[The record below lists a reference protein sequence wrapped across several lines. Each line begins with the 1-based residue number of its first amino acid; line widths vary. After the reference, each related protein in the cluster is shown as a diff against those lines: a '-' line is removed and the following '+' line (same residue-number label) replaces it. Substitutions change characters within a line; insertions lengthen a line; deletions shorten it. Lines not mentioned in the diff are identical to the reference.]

1 MAWGNRAIQDPEAEF
16 PEFRR
21 TFMNRRHII
30 AATAAAILAGTLPAG
45 AQTYPTRPITMIIPF
60 APGGPTDVVARIVAE
75 AMSKNLGQSVVI
87 ENVAGAGGT
96 TGSTRLTQQQPDG
109 YSIMIGHTGTHA
121 ASVALYPNLRYNP
134 VSDFAPI
141 GLVNTNA
148 ILITAKKAL
157 PANNLTEFVAWLK
170 ANESTANNAHAGI
183 GSVSHTTC
191 LLLHAI
197 VGVKPQSVPYRGT
210 GPAMND
216 LVAGQVDYLCD
227 QVVNVAPQVRAG
239 TIKAF
244 AVAQQQ
250 RNAALPDVPTT
261 AEAGLPAYQVVVWN
275 AMLAPK
281 GTPEPIVARLNQA
294 LTAALN
300 DEGVKARLT
309 ELGAD
314 LPTGNLATPAGLR
327 AFLEAEIAKWTP
339 VIKAAGVTAGN

>member
-1 MAWGNRAIQDPEAEF
+1 
-16 PEFRR
+16 
-21 TFMNRRHII
+21 MNRRHLI
-30 AATAAAILAGTLPAG
+30 AAGALAAMAGIAPAAAQTFPA
-45 AQTYPTRPITMIIPF
+45 RPITMIIPF
-60 APGGPTDVVARIVAE
+60 AAGGPTDVVGRIVAE
-75 AMSKNLGQSVVI
+75 SMSKNLGQTVVI

-96 TGSTRLTQQQPDG
+96 TGATRLTQQQPDG
-109 YSIMIGHTGTHA
+109 YTIMIGHTGTHA

-134 VSDFAPI
+134 VTDFAQI
-141 GLVNTNA
+141 GVVNTNA

-157 PANNLTEFVAWLK
+157 PANTLAEFVTWLK
-170 ANESTANNAHAGI
+170 ANERTANNAHAGI

-191 LLLHAI
+191 LLLHATL
-197 VGVKPQSVPYRGT
+197 GVKPQSVPYRGT

-244 AVAQQQ
+244 AVAQPT

-281 GTPEPIVARLNQA
+281 GTPEPIVNRLNEA
-294 LTAALN
+294 LRAALADAN
-300 DEGVKARLT
+300 VKARLA

-314 LPTGNLATPAGLR
+314 LPADNLATPAGLR
-327 AFLEAEIAKWTP
+327 TFLEAEIAKWTP

>member
-1 MAWGNRAIQDPEAEF
+1 
-16 PEFRR
+16 
-21 TFMNRRHII
+21 MNRRHIL
-30 AATAAAILAGTLPAG
+30 AATAAALVAGAVPAA
-45 AQTYPTRPITMIIPF
+45 AQTYPARPITMIIPF
-60 APGGPTDVVARIVAE
+60 AAGGPTDVVARILAE
-75 AMSKNLGQSVVI
+75 AMSKSLGQAVII

-96 TGSTRLTQQQPDG
+96 TGSTRLTAAPADG
-109 YSIMIGHTGTHA
+109 YTIMIGHTGTHA

-134 VSDFAPI
+134 LTDFAPI

-170 ANESTANNAHAGI
+170 ANERTANNAHAGI

-197 VGVKPQSVPYRGT
+197 IGVKPQSVPYRGT

-216 LVAGQVDYLCD
+216 LVGGQVDYLCD

-244 AVAQQQ
+244 AVAQQA
-250 RNAALPDVPTT
+250 RNSALPDVPTT

-281 GTPEPIVARLNQA
+281 DTPAPIVTKLNEA
-294 LTAALN
+294 LRAALA
-300 DEGVKARLT
+300 DASVKARLA

-314 LPTGNLATPAGLR
+314 LPADNLATPAGLK

-339 VIKAAGVTAGN
+339 VIRAAGVTASN